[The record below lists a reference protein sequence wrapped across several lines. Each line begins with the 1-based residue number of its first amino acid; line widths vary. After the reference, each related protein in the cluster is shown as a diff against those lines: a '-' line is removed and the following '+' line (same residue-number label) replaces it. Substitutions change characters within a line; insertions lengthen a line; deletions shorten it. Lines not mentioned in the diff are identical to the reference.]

1 MDYLEFLLSI
11 TCWCGYAFD
20 FSFLTKLFHHLV
32 SEGKGGSRLGQ
43 LSLVSATM
51 MAYASTIAMAWYRL

>member
-11 TCWCGYAFD
+11 TCPPGVVMLLI
-20 FSFLTKLFHHLV
+20 FLFQSKLFHHLV

-43 LSLVSATM
+43 LSHMSTTM
-51 MAYASTIAMAWYRL
+51 MAYASTIAMAW